1 MTGRGLRY
9 GGHWNLGIIFRTQR
23 IIEVDSLLLH
33 LEEVR
38 HGERAGQVRGDGGV
52 LSGDHR
58 LLLLLL
64 LLRLRCGD
72 DVVVLNNNS
81 HIGTLSC
88 SILL

>member
-1 MTGRGLRY
+1 MFKSLAPY
-9 GGHWNLGIIFRTQR
+9 LGIIFRPQR

-64 LLRLRCGD
+64 LWCGD

>member
-1 MTGRGLRY
+1 MFKSLPPY
-9 GGHWNLGIIFRTQR
+9 LGIIFRPQR

-52 LSGDHR
+52 LSGDHT

-64 LLRLRCGD
+64 LLRCGD

-81 HIGTLSC
+81 NIGTLSC